1 MTEPIRY
8 GADVDDGTLVL
19 VGEQER
25 LEVGSMETIVDLFG
39 GETYT
44 IEYEPRQ
51 SAVAWLDTDEDDT
64 VTFDVRE
71 SLLEWAYTEEFV
83 ASVRDSPLEATDE
96 DGNPIRTS
104 VFVDL
109 VTAIWDS
116 KGNLES

>member
-25 LEVGSMETIVDLFG
+25 LEVGPMETVVELFG

-44 IEYEPRQ
+44 IEYDSRQ
-51 SAVAWLDTDEDDT
+51 SAVSWLDTDEDDT
-64 VTFDVRE
+64 ITFDVRE

-83 ASVRDSPLEATDE
+83 ANVRDSPLGATDE
-96 DGNPIRTS
+96 DGYPVRTS